1 MYLHEEPR
9 VYKVLKDRVEDI
21 VMLQFEKQS
30 GKVGKARLSVRRLRE
45 ALEELSRRNPEF
57 KKSDAEGF
65 IAEVESSDLFD
76 VEEDLGAEDMP
87 FDKPFDLSEEAWAL
101 VASYV
106 KVVMRQIKWD
116 DGVAENETAALDADH
131 IAPSGDQVAT
141 EICCTMNLPMPKD
154 KVIVD
159 PLKLGNFNMD
169 CKAFPTLL
177 PDGVREL
184 RSWEQNGLCQ
194 VTVHDYFEKRMNSTR
209 QQFQQP
215 DYLFWALHVQEQDF
229 LSRQIGVN
237 IKMTGKKKMFWDDV
251 IGGLTARDKAL
262 FKKMCPILRNIRGT
276 TAFWHRERQ
285 NLFAMLRELGVPS
298 WFFTITA
305 NEAGWPDLLC
315 ELLALEVRAR
325 DFLLTEQ
332 ELTTVVQV
340 LYNYIRDKPEL
351 KKRLLMH
358 HPVAVA
364 RNFEKRVEHLLDF
377 LQRRTDIVGE
387 IKDYYVRFEFQERGS
402 AHAHALFWVAGCP
415 SLHAAQEE
423 ASKLGLDLSDEDSE
437 DDDSDKGAE
446 NNEEMDKEEENPAD
460 IVAED
465 YVEQPGQPADEVPL
479 AADVQEDAGSTD
491 EDCERCPADGAE
503 READSSSETDS
514 EALPE
519 QAPEET
525 TAQED
530 FRWYTEQLQRAERK
544 KPGVLKD
551 MLTYIDAHVTCF
563 RPTARYVK
571 KVQRKLSRARSS
583 GDAEAKALLVR
594 LRRLQKRRTLTNL
607 QSHVCVPGYCYHRQ
621 SKKPKCRF
629 GYPQKC
635 RAKTGFTG
643 GRRMYSLR
651 RLINERTTNGYSWPI

>member
-1 MYLHEEPR
+1 
-9 VYKVLKDRVEDI
+9 
-21 VMLQFEKQS
+21 
-30 GKVGKARLSVRRLRE
+30 
-45 ALEELSRRNPEF
+45 
-57 KKSDAEGF
+57 
-65 IAEVESSDLFD
+65 
-76 VEEDLGAEDMP
+76 
-87 FDKPFDLSEEAWAL
+87 
-101 VASYV
+101 
-106 KVVMRQIKWD
+106 
-116 DGVAENETAALDADH
+116 
-131 IAPSGDQVAT
+131 
-141 EICCTMNLPMPKD
+141 
-154 KVIVD
+154 
-159 PLKLGNFNMD
+159 
-169 CKAFPTLL
+169 
-177 PDGVREL
+177 
-184 RSWEQNGLCQ
+184 
-194 VTVHDYFEKRMNSTR
+194 
-209 QQFQQP
+209 
-215 DYLFWALHVQEQDF
+215 
-229 LSRQIGVN
+229 
-237 IKMTGKKKMFWDDV
+237 MFH
-251 IGGLTARDKAL
+251 
-262 FKKMCPILRNIRGT
+262 RG
-276 TAFWHRERQ
+276 
-285 NLFAMLRELGVPS
+285 
-298 WFFTITA
+298 FFTITA

-351 KKRLLMH
+351 KKRLLMR

-651 RLINERTTNGYSWPI
+651 RLINERTTNGYSWPILSKFRSGMDLQCVVNAYGAACYILGYTAKAEMEAFNQMLQRAMRETDGMMPETKQQVYAMGSSYCVLAEWACTRLPSGFAPSHTSSTLETSYGFPLTLRIRERGSSTCARLEIILILKNLC